1 MATTRRRL
9 QSPLLNWAAASR
21 LSGYFVVLV
30 ATEANSRVRLAH
42 VENNDA
48 KTLSRFADGLI
59 AAETQVVMDGHAGY
73 NMTSL
78 GERL

>member
-1 MATTRRRL
+1 MATTRSCL

-48 KTLSRFADGLI
+48 KTLNRFADGLI
-59 AAETQVVMDGHAGY
+59 ASETQVVTDGHAGY